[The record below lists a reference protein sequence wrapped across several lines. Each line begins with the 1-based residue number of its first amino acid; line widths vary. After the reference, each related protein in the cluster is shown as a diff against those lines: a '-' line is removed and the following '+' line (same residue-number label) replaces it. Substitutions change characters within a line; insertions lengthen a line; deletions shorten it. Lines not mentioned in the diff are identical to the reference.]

1 MNAGLKAVMDVSSM
15 QHVASYYLATAKN
28 LCDYPAL
35 QGNQKADVCI
45 IGAGFTGLSAALHLR
60 ERGYS
65 VAVLEANRIG
75 WGASGRNGG
84 QLGSGQRRDQNEL
97 EARFGID
104 QARLMWRYAQ
114 EAKALVKDIIG
125 KYDIECDLKPGVMHA
140 AHRPRH
146 YPEYRDYADKLCRD
160 YDYDQIRTVT
170 ASEMRD
176 MLGVDTYH
184 GGNLD
189 MGAAHL
195 HPLNLAI
202 GLARAAR
209 RKGADLYEQSR
220 VLRYSEGREVIVETA
235 NGRVTAS
242 HLVLACNGYLD
253 GLSPKIAGRIM
264 PINNFIIAT
273 EPLDEAR
280 ARQINRDDVA
290 VADSRFVINYFR
302 MSADNRLLFGGG
314 ENYSPRFPADIANFV
329 RPSMLQIYPQLG
341 NLRIDYAWGGT
352 LAITVNRHPHFGK
365 LGRNVYFAHGYSGHG
380 LALSHF
386 AGKIIAEAV
395 AGSAEKFDVM
405 SRLPNHI
412 FPGGRYMRWPLLVLG
427 MTYYALRDRL

>member
-1 MNAGLKAVMDVSSM
+1 MQVAKPVTNVNKAP
-15 QHVASYYLATAKN
+15 HVASYYLASARN
-28 LCDYPAL
+28 LRDYPAL
-35 QGNQKADVCI
+35 RDDQRVDVCV

-84 QLGSGQRRDQNEL
+84 QLGSGQRRDQSEL
-97 EARFGID
+97 EARFGKD
-104 QARLMWRYAQ
+104 KARILWGYAE
-114 EAKALVKDIIG
+114 EAKALVKDIIR

-140 AHRPRH
+140 AHRARY
-146 YPEYRDYADKLCRD
+146 YPEYRDYAEKLQRD
-160 YDYDQIRTVT
+160 YGYDRIRAVT

-176 MLGVDTYH
+176 MLGVDTYY

-202 GLARAAR
+202 GLARAAHD
-209 RKGADLYEQSR
+209 KGVDLYEASR
-220 VLRYSEGREVIVETA
+220 VLRYREGRKITAETVG
-235 NGRVTAS
+235 GRITAS
-242 HLVLACNGYLD
+242 HLILACNGYLD
-253 GLSPKIAGRIM
+253 GLAPKIARRIM

-273 EPLDEAR
+273 EPLSPAR

-302 MSADNRLLFGGG
+302 LSADNRLLFGGG
-314 ENYSPRFPADIANFV
+314 ENYSPKFPADLVNFV
-329 RPSMLQIYPQLG
+329 RPYMLQVYPQLG
-341 NLRIDYAWGGT
+341 DLRIDYAWGGT

-365 LGRNVYFAHGYSGHG
+365 LGRNIYFAQGYSGHG

-405 SRLPNHI
+405 ASLPTHI
-412 FPGGRYMRWPLLVLG
+412 FPGGRYLRWPLLALG